1 MIIEKEFY
9 NQGAIEVAKGILG
22 HYLVREVNGLK
33 IRTKIVETE
42 SYIGATDKACHAY
55 NYKRTDRT
63 KPLFEEGGIAYVYFI
78 YGLYHCFN
86 IVTNIKEEPEAVL
99 IRAVE
104 PLDNFEYL
112 SNIRFNKN
120 YNELTNAQKRNLTNG
135 PSKLCSALSITREDN
150 YKKLYID
157 SGLYLEYNYE
167 KNIEIVETTRIG
179 IDYAE
184 EAKDFNWR
192 FYIKNNPYVS
202 KNK

>member
-42 SYIGATDKACHAY
+42 SYIGSTDKACHAY

-157 SGLYLEYNYE
+157 SRLYLEYNYE

-184 EAKDFNWR
+184 EAKDFKWR
-192 FYIKNNPYVS
+192 FYIKNSPYVS
-202 KNK
+202 KK

>member
-9 NQGAIEVAKGILG
+9 SKGAIEVAKSILG
-22 HYLVREVNGLK
+22 HYLVREVDGRK
-33 IRTKIVETE
+33 IKTKIVETE
-42 SYIGATDKACHAY
+42 SYIGASDKACHAY
-55 NYKRTDRT
+55 NYKKTERT

-86 IVTNIKEEPEAVL
+86 IVTNIKNEPEAVL

-104 PLDNFEYL
+104 PMDNFEYL

-120 YNELTNAQKRNLTNG
+120 YNELTNAQKKNLTNG
-135 PSKLCSALSITREDN
+135 PSKLCTALSITREDN
-150 YKKLYID
+150 YKKLYIHD
-157 SGLYLEYNYE
+157 GLYLEYNPE

-192 FYIKNNPYVS
+192 FYIKNNQYVS
-202 KNK
+202 KR

>member
-157 SGLYLEYNYE
+157 SRLYLEYNYE

-184 EAKDFNWR
+184 EAKDFKWR

-202 KNK
+202 KK

>member
-9 NQGAIEVAKGILG
+9 SKGAIEVAKSILG
-22 HYLVREVNGLK
+22 HYLVREVDGRK
-33 IRTKIVETE
+33 IKTKIVETE
-42 SYIGATDKACHAY
+42 SYIGASDKACHAY
-55 NYKRTDRT
+55 NYKKTERT

-86 IVTNIKEEPEAVL
+86 IVTNIKNEPEAVL

-104 PLDNFEYL
+104 PMDNFEYL

-150 YKKLYID
+150 YKRLYID

-167 KNIEIVETTRIG
+167 KDIEIVETTRIG

-184 EAKDFNWR
+184 EAKDFKWR

-202 KNK
+202 KK

>member
-42 SYIGATDKACHAY
+42 SYIGSTDKACHAY

-135 PSKLCSALSITREDN
+135 LSKLCSALSITREDN

-157 SGLYLEYNYE
+157 SRLYLEYNYE

-184 EAKDFNWR
+184 EAKDFKWR

-202 KNK
+202 KK

>member
-167 KNIEIVETTRIG
+167 KKIEIVETTRIG

-202 KNK
+202 KK

>member
-167 KNIEIVETTRIG
+167 KKKRVHINRTCNCSCNT
-179 IDYAE
+179 
-184 EAKDFNWR
+184 WST
-192 FYIKNNPYVS
+192 IKHCISQVW
-202 KNK
+202 

>member
-1 MIIEKEFY
+1 M
-9 NQGAIEVAKGILG
+9 
-22 HYLVREVNGLK
+22 NGLK

-42 SYIGATDKACHAY
+42 SYIGSTDKACHAY

-157 SGLYLEYNYE
+157 SRLYLEYNYE

-184 EAKDFNWR
+184 EAKDFKWR

-202 KNK
+202 KK

>member
-42 SYIGATDKACHAY
+42 SYIGSTDKACHAY

-150 YKKLYID
+150 YKKLYLD
-157 SGLYLEYNYE
+157 SRLYLEYNYE

-184 EAKDFNWR
+184 EAKDFKWR

-202 KNK
+202 KK

>member
-184 EAKDFNWR
+184 EAIDFNWR

-202 KNK
+202 KK

>member
-42 SYIGATDKACHAY
+42 SYIGSTDKACHAY

-86 IVTNIKEEPEAVL
+86 IVTNIKEEPEAIL

-157 SGLYLEYNYE
+157 SRLYLEYNYE

-184 EAKDFNWR
+184 EAKDFKWR

-202 KNK
+202 KK

>member
-120 YNELTNAQKRNLTNG
+120 YNVLKKKKKRNLTNG

-202 KNK
+202 KK

>member
-42 SYIGATDKACHAY
+42 SYIGSTDKACHAY

-112 SNIRFNKN
+112 SNMRFNKN

-157 SGLYLEYNYE
+157 SRLYLEYNYE

-184 EAKDFNWR
+184 EAKDFKWR

-202 KNK
+202 KN

>member
-42 SYIGATDKACHAY
+42 SYIGSTDKACHAY

-202 KNK
+202 KK

>member
-1 MIIEKEFY
+1 MIIQKEFY

-202 KNK
+202 KK

>member
-42 SYIGATDKACHAY
+42 SYIGSTDKACHAY

-86 IVTNIKEEPEAVL
+86 IVTNSKEEPEAVL

-157 SGLYLEYNYE
+157 SRLYLEYNYE

-184 EAKDFNWR
+184 EAKDFKWR

-202 KNK
+202 KK

>member
-42 SYIGATDKACHAY
+42 SYIGSTDKACHAY

-157 SGLYLEYNYE
+157 SRLYLEYNYE

-184 EAKDFNWR
+184 EAKDFKWR

-202 KNK
+202 KK

>member
-9 NQGAIEVAKGILG
+9 NQGAIKVAKGILG

-42 SYIGATDKACHAY
+42 SYIGSTDKACHAY

-157 SGLYLEYNYE
+157 SRLYLEYNYE

-184 EAKDFNWR
+184 EAKDFKWR

-202 KNK
+202 KK